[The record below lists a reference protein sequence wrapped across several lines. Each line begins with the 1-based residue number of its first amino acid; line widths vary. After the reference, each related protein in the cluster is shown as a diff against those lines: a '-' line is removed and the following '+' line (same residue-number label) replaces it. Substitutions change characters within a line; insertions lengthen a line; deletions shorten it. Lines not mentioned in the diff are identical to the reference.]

1 MQGTDIIVAQLNS
14 QSSVHGPIHLFTV
27 YDFGLVVGIWYVNDV
42 SESIEDVSSQY
53 LNANLDLGINT
64 SPSFITIH

>member
-1 MQGTDIIVAQLNS
+1 M
-14 QSSVHGPIHLFTV
+14 
-27 YDFGLVVGIWYVNDV
+27 YVNDV